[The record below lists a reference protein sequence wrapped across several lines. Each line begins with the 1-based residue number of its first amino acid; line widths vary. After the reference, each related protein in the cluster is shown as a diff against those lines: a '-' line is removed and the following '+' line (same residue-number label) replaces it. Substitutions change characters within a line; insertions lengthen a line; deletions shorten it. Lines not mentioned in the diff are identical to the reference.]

1 MDNELKDILYY
12 LDWSDEKRFI
22 ISAARKNDV
31 GNWELCVKRD
41 QEPSEADLSDIC
53 YVLQIDD
60 KKTYYVLRAQ
70 RNEDG
75 SWNLELKRK
84 GMEAANDNN

>member
-1 MDNELKDILYY
+1 MSNELKDILYY

-22 ISAARKNDV
+22 ITAARKNEM

-53 YVLQIDD
+53 YLLQLDNE
-60 KKTYYVLRAQ
+60 KTYYVLRAQ

-75 SWNLELKRK
+75 SWNLELKHK
-84 GMEAANDNN
+84 VTEAADDNN